1 MASSLQKSV
10 SNRIVIVR
18 NTPAVQATPDYSTGD
33 LIGGKQELINA
44 VEESGAAG
52 IIRGITVADAA
63 NQKIQIDAIFFNAD
77 PSNTTFTENG
87 ALAVNAADLDKII
100 GAVVVGTYFAFNA
113 NAFGQ
118 PSGAV
123 RIPFVLG
130 GGTSLFLA
138 LIARGTINLAATTDL
153 DVRVALERS

>member
-18 NTPAVQATPDYSTGD
+18 NTPTVQATPDYSTGD
-33 LIGGKQELINA
+33 LIGGKQELLNA

-52 IIRGITVADAA
+52 IIRGVSIADAA
-63 NQKIQIDAIFFNAD
+63 NAKIQIDAIFFNAD
-77 PSNTTFTENG
+77 PSNTTITENS
-87 ALAVNAADLDKII
+87 ALAVAAADLDKII

-113 NAFGQ
+113 NAFGR

-130 GGTSLFLA
+130 GGTSLFL
-138 LIARGTINLAATTDL
+138 LMIARGTINLAATTDL